1 MSALA
6 QILDQVRA
14 LFEPRDSRLDKL
26 EERVTALEEAV
37 KPSGAPKATRG
48 APVAAKA
55 RTAHIK
61 GEAQQP

>member
-1 MSALA
+1 MSAVG

-14 LFEPRDSRLDKL
+14 LLDPRDSRLDKL
-26 EERVTALEEAV
+26 EERVTALEEAA
-37 KPSGAPKATRG
+37 KPPGAPKATRG
-48 APVAAKA
+48 AATTAKA